1 MSGSE
6 YRYMCSIPPCSYS
19 QCLLNKYSYSLAVV
33 NLVIC
38 GVLVIK
44 DFAWFWST
52 SYMLLE
58 EYIEQGYEDEDLAYA
73 YDTERVLIEL
83 YSTIQVMS

>member
-1 MSGSE
+1 MDTAMGRASVYDLRHMKTE
-6 YRYMCSIPPCSYS
+6 
-19 QCLLNKYSYSLAVV
+19 
-33 NLVIC
+33 
-38 GVLVIK
+38 